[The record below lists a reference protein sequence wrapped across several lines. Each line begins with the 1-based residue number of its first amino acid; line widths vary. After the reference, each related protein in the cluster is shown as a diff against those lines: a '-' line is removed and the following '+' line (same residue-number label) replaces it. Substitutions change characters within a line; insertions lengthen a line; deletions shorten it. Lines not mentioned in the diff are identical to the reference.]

1 MVKTRV
7 ERRLAAILAADVAGY
22 SRLIGAD
29 EEGTLARFKAIRGEL
44 VDPKIDEHY
53 GRIVKTTGDGL
64 LAEFSSVI
72 DALRCAIEV
81 QAGMTERN
89 AAVPGDRR
97 IEWRIGIN
105 VGDIVVEDGDIFG
118 DGVNI
123 AARLESL
130 AEPGGICVSARVQE
144 DADGKLDV
152 AFEDAGE
159 QQLHNITRPVRV
171 YRVGT
176 GVASRPSLPLPDKPS
191 IAVLAFTN
199 MSCDPEQEFF
209 ADGIS
214 EDIITVLSKSRSLF
228 VIARHSSFTYKGKK
242 VAVND
247 IGRELGVRYVLEGSV
262 RKVGSRV
269 RVTAQLIEA
278 ATGGHLWAER
288 YDRDLA
294 DIFSVQDE
302 ITTNVSEA
310 IQPALERSERER
322 AARKPPD
329 SLDAWESYH
338 RGMWH
343 FANVEASENENA
355 RSFFRRAIEID
366 PRFAPAEAALA
377 LTYLN
382 EITLFRPDLRVVNLP
397 RALDHAGRAIKI
409 DVTDATAHAALARA
423 LWMSGRHAESL
434 AEADLAVSSD
444 PNSAVAHGARGGA
457 HLWAGR
463 PRDAIAPLQTAMRL
477 SPFDPLIPF
486 WLHFTAR
493 AYYCAGDYVA
503 SIAAARQ
510 LRNSVP
516 NFRQI
521 YNTLI
526 AALGQTGQIDEARVV
541 MAEALE
547 RFGEGF
553 RRYMSL
559 PLNELR
565 ELRPEDREHMI
576 DGFRKAGLVA

>member
-22 SRLIGAD
+22 SRLVAAD
-29 EEGTLARFKAIRGEL
+29 EEGTLARFKTIRADL
-44 VDPKIDEHY
+44 VDPKINEHY

-159 QQLHNITRPVRV
+159 QQLHNITRPVRI

-242 VAVND
+242 LAVND

-262 RKVGSRV
+262 RKAELVGI
-269 RVTAQLIEA
+269 AQLIEA
-278 ATGGHLWAER
+278 PYRRHLWAEVR
-288 YDRDLA
+288 LTPL
-294 DIFSVQDE
+294 IS
-302 ITTNVSEA
+302 
-310 IQPALERSERER
+310 
-322 AARKPPD
+322 
-329 SLDAWESYH
+329 
-338 RGMWH
+338 
-343 FANVEASENENA
+343 FA
-355 RSFFRRAIEID
+355 
-366 PRFAPAEAALA
+366 
-377 LTYLN
+377 
-382 EITLFRPDLRVVNLP
+382 
-397 RALDHAGRAIKI
+397 AGR
-409 DVTDATAHAALARA
+409 DH
-423 LWMSGRHAESL
+423 H
-434 AEADLAVSSD
+434 
-444 PNSAVAHGARGGA
+444 
-457 HLWAGR
+457 
-463 PRDAIAPLQTAMRL
+463 
-477 SPFDPLIPF
+477 
-486 WLHFTAR
+486 
-493 AYYCAGDYVA
+493 
-503 SIAAARQ
+503 
-510 LRNSVP
+510 
-516 NFRQI
+516 
-521 YNTLI
+521 
-526 AALGQTGQIDEARVV
+526 
-541 MAEALE
+541 
-547 RFGEGF
+547 EGF
-553 RRYMSL
+553 RGNPAGARAQRARTCREQASRQPRRVGKL
-559 PLNELR
+559 SPRHVAFCECRSVGKRDGPELLSAR
-565 ELRPEDREHMI
+565 DR
-576 DGFRKAGLVA
+576 D

>member
-444 PNSAVAHGARGGA
+444 PNSAVAHGARGA
-457 HLWAGR
+457 RLWAGR
-463 PRDAIAPLQTAMRL
+463 PRDAIAPLRTAMRL

-486 WLHFTAR
+486 WLHFMAR

>member
-199 MSCDPEQEFF
+199 MSCDPEREFF

>member
-159 QQLHNITRPVRV
+159 QQLHNITRPVRI

-191 IAVLAFTN
+191 IAVLAFAN

-526 AALGQTGQIDEARVV
+526 AALGQTGQIDEARLV

>member
-1 MVKTRV
+1 MGKTRV

-159 QQLHNITRPVRV
+159 QQLHNITRPVRI

-526 AALGQTGQIDEARVV
+526 AALGQTGQIDEARLV
-541 MAEALE
+541 MVEALE